1 MSSPTTVD
9 DEQLAALVRSVERN
23 GRRVTALDALVRQLA
38 GDLAEVAATLVP
50 EAAGPDPVRSW
61 LLSQDPEQ
69 AVTDLAD
76 LVGWTRRVFLRYPDA
91 VLSACWLWHP
101 EVIEELW
108 WLRRAHAEAFD
119 PKAGTW
125 LRVGDWHDR
134 QRPGVAKRV
143 RAAIGT
149 CELSLHRT
157 GTAHARPAA
166 PAPLA
171 DHAEPIAVAWTK
183 DALAP
188 RPEPTDEQLHEAD
201 AYMRQQHR
209 RT

>member
-1 MSSPTTVD
+1 MTTLD
-9 DEQLAALVRSVERN
+9 DEQLAALARAVERN
-23 GRRVTALDALVRQLA
+23 SRRVTSLDGLVRQLA
-38 GDLAEVAATLVP
+38 GDLAEVAAALTP
-50 EAAGPDPVRSW
+50 AGEAPAPVRSW
-61 LLSQDPEQ
+61 LLAQDPEQ
-69 AVTDLAD
+69 AVADLAD
-76 LVGWTRRVFLRYPDA
+76 LIGWTRRVYLRFPDA

-101 EVIEELW
+101 QVIEELW

-119 PKAGTW
+119 PQAGTW

-171 DHAEPIAVAWTK
+171 NHAEQIAHAWTT
-183 DALAP
+183 DPLAP

-201 AYMRQQHR
+201 IHTRQQHR

>member
-1 MSSPTTVD
+1 MSPPE
-9 DEQLAALVRSVERN
+9 DEQLAAVAKAVERN
-23 GRRVTALDALVRQLA
+23 SRRVSALDALVRQLA
-38 GDLAEVAATLVP
+38 GDLAEVAAALTP
-50 EAAGPDPVRSW
+50 AGEAPAAVRSW
-61 LLSQDPEQ
+61 MLAQDPEQ

-76 LVGWTRRVFLRYPDA
+76 LIAWTRRVYLRYPDA

-101 EVIEELW
+101 DVIEELW
-108 WLRRAHAEAFD
+108 WLRRAHAEAFN
-119 PKAGTW
+119 PQAGTW
-125 LRVGDWHDR
+125 PRVGDWHER
-134 QRPGVAKRV
+134 QRPGVAKRI
-143 RAAIGT
+143 RSAIGT

-157 GTAHARPAA
+157 GTPHARPAA

-171 DHAEPIAVAWTK
+171 DHAELIAIAWTK

-201 AYMRQQHR
+201 IHTRQQHR